1 MTNTSSEL
9 LEQLKKASD
18 GLLFMS
24 ESEAPFEP
32 FYWEAV
38 DNGTINQTSL
48 LQKTG
53 HPQNTPVEVVDLDC
67 FFQVAT
73 TEQEWHCPEER
84 KTVKK
89 FSDLVETLKQNL
101 SDIKVYRVGKR
112 NIDVYIAGKISS
124 ENYAGVSTKVV
135 ET

>member
-38 DNGTINQTSL
+38 DKGTINPKSL

-53 HPQNTPVEVVDLDC
+53 RPQNTPVEVVDLDC

-73 TEQEWHCPEER
+73 TEQKWHSPEEH

-89 FSDLVETLKQNL
+89 FNDLVNTLKQNL

-112 NIDVYIAGKISS
+112 NIDVYIVGKISA

>member
-1 MTNTSSEL
+1 
-9 LEQLKKASD
+9 
-18 GLLFMS
+18 MS

-38 DNGTINQTSL
+38 DKGTIDPKSL

-73 TEQEWHCPEER
+73 AEQEWHSPEER
-84 KTVKK
+84 QTVKK
-89 FSDLVETLKQNL
+89 LNELVETLKHNL
-101 SDIKVYRVGKR
+101 SEIKVYRVGKR
-112 NIDVYIAGKISS
+112 NIDIYIVGKMSGGD
-124 ENYAGVSTKVV
+124 YAGVSTKVV

>member
-38 DNGTINQTSL
+38 DKGTINPKSL
-48 LQKTG
+48 LQKTDR
-53 HPQNTPVEVVDLDC
+53 PQNTPVEVVDLDC

-73 TEQEWHCPEER
+73 TEQKWHSPEER

-89 FSDLVETLKQNL
+89 FNDLVNTLKQNL

-112 NIDVYIAGKISS
+112 NIDVYIAGKISA